1 MGGRQGR
8 TRRVPTAPR
17 GQAGGAVQ
25 STDDPTAVRVC
36 LQEYAERGVFRGF
49 TERSKKGRRLWF
61 SFTWLARS
69 AYDLTYEPETG
80 RFVFLNVLPNV
91 APRSALAK
99 ALREFVDGRA
109 ASDLPPHRRIDP
121 RRSTVSALIRQGT
134 MRLQLVAQPGHH
146 GYGANRIVNLVHE
159 VYLFLSRYHPEYLWD
174 HYGLP
179 QD

>member
-8 TRRVPTAPR
+8 TRRVLTESRRPV
-17 GQAGGAVQ
+17 GGAVA
-25 STDDPTAVRVC
+25 STDDPTAVRAC

-49 TERSKKGRRLWF
+49 TERSKQGRRLRF

-69 AYDLTYEPETG
+69 AYDLTYEPDTG

-91 APRSALAK
+91 PARSTLAR
-99 ALREFVDGRA
+99 ALREFVGGRT
-109 ASDLPPHRRIDP
+109 SSNLPSHRRIDP
-121 RRSTVSALIRQGT
+121 LRSTVSAQVRQGA
-134 MRLQLVAQPGHH
+134 MRLQLVAESGHH

-174 HYGLP
+174 QYGLP